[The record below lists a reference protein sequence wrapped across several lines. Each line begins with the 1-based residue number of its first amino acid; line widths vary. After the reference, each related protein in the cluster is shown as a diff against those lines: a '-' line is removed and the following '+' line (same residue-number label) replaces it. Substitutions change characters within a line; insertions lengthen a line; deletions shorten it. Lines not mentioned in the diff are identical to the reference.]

1 MEKQDFVNT
10 FFGLILFSEL
20 QYFLKDLPEN
30 MSLGF
35 EPELIK
41 CKFPL
46 MLPTKARFL
55 YWHALNHTIKFVV

>member
-46 MLPTKARFL
+46 MLPTKS
-55 YWHALNHTIKFVV
+55 